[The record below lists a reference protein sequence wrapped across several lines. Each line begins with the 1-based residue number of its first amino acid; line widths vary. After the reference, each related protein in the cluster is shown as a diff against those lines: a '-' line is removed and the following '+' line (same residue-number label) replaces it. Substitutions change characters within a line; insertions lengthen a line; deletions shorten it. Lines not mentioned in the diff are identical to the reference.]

1 MKKCP
6 FCAEEIQDKA
16 IVCKHCKRDLVADIP
31 VPAPMDTP
39 KKKSS
44 SNGIAII
51 LLIVLACIVFGIY
64 SSTRGGGSG
73 GASPTDDP
81 NSSAWYACQL
91 FIKQNLKAPSTAD
104 FERYS
109 SSRVFKGT
117 DGYHVTMYVDA
128 QNSFGAKIRS
138 NFSCVVIKNGA
149 DWRLVDLK
157 TK

>member
-6 FCAEEIQDKA
+6 FCAEEIQDEA

-31 VPAPMDTP
+31 VPAPIDQP

-44 SNGIAII
+44 STGVAII
-51 LLIVLACIVFGIY
+51 LLIVIACIAFGIY

-91 FIKQNLKAPSTAD
+91 FIKQNLKAPTTAA

-109 SSRVFKGT
+109 SSGVFNQA

-138 NFSCVVIKNGA
+138 SFSCVVTKVGT

-157 TK
+157 EK